1 MLGNGTIAGVTLK
14 GSKNEGMGGLAIAW
28 GYGIAILVPVLAFA
42 NVSGAHINPAITLGL
57 ASAGLFPWAH
67 VAQYI
72 LAQLIGAI
80 IGQLL
85 VVAIY
90 KEYFAKTN
98 DGAISLGAFATT
110 NALDDGSNRG
120 KAIFNGFVNEVIG
133 MFVFVFGILSFTT
146 NFFGSESIKW
156 MTSYAQQQGEDI
168 TSSGTLSQ
176 IWASV
181 SGASSSKMDDGS
193 NRGKAIFNG
202 FVNEVIGMFVF
213 VFGILSFTTNFF
225 GSESIKWMTSYA
237 QQQGEDITSSGTLSQ
252 IWASVSGASSSKM
265 VGALA
270 IGLMFVGLVTA
281 FGGPTGAALNPAR
294 DLGPRIVYS
303 FLPQSVVG
311 ENKDAKWWYAW
322 VPVVATIVGAVISAT
337 VFKLMFK

>member
-1 MLGNGTIAGVTLK
+1 VSHLLCIFKNRKETIMDVSWMTKYIAEGLGTMLLVLLGNGTIAGVTLK

-156 MTSYAQQQGEDI
+156 MTSYAQQQG
-168 TSSGTLSQ
+168 
-176 IWASV
+176 A
-181 SGASSSKMDDGS
+181 
-193 NRGKAIFNG
+193 
-202 FVNEVIGMFVF
+202 
-213 VFGILSFTTNFF
+213 
-225 GSESIKWMTSYA
+225 
-237 QQQGEDITSSGTLSQ
+237 DITSSGTLSQ

-322 VPVVATIVGAVISAT
+322 VPVVATIVGAVIAAT

>member
-1 MLGNGTIAGVTLK
+1 MDVSWMTKYIGEGLGTMLLVLLGNGTIAGVTLK

-28 GYGIAILVPVLAFA
+28 GYGIAILVPVIAFA

-156 MTSYAQQQGEDI
+156 MTSYAQQQG
-168 TSSGTLSQ
+168 
-176 IWASV
+176 A
-181 SGASSSKMDDGS
+181 
-193 NRGKAIFNG
+193 
-202 FVNEVIGMFVF
+202 
-213 VFGILSFTTNFF
+213 
-225 GSESIKWMTSYA
+225 
-237 QQQGEDITSSGTLSQ
+237 DITSSGTLSQ

-322 VPVVATIVGAVISAT
+322 VPVVATIRWCSNCSYSI
-337 VFKLMFK
+337 

>member
-1 MLGNGTIAGVTLK
+1 MDVSWMTKYIAEGLGTMLLVLLGNGTIAGVTLK

-28 GYGIAILVPVLAFA
+28 GYGIAMLVPVLAFA

-156 MTSYAQQQGEDI
+156 MTSYAQQQGADI
-168 TSSGTLSQ
+168 TSSGT
-176 IWASV
+176 
-181 SGASSSKMDDGS
+181 
-193 NRGKAIFNG
+193 F
-202 FVNEVIGMFVF
+202 
-213 VFGILSFTTNFF
+213 
-225 GSESIKWMTSYA
+225 
-237 QQQGEDITSSGTLSQ
+237 SQ

-322 VPVVATIVGAVISAT
+322 VPVVATIVGAVIAAT

>member
-1 MLGNGTIAGVTLK
+1 MDVSWMTKYIGEGLGTMLLVLLGNGTIAGVTLK

-28 GYGIAILVPVLAFA
+28 GYGIAMLVPVLAFA

-156 MTSYAQQQGEDI
+156 MTSYAQQQG
-168 TSSGTLSQ
+168 
-176 IWASV
+176 A
-181 SGASSSKMDDGS
+181 
-193 NRGKAIFNG
+193 
-202 FVNEVIGMFVF
+202 
-213 VFGILSFTTNFF
+213 
-225 GSESIKWMTSYA
+225 
-237 QQQGEDITSSGTLSQ
+237 DITSSGTLSQ

-322 VPVVATIVGAVISAT
+322 VPVVATIVGAVIAAT

>member
-1 MLGNGTIAGVTLK
+1 MDVSWMTKYIAEGLGTMLLVLLGNGTIAGVTLK

-28 GYGIAILVPVLAFA
+28 GYGIAILVPILAFA

-156 MTSYAQQQGEDI
+156 MTSYAQQQG
-168 TSSGTLSQ
+168 
-176 IWASV
+176 A
-181 SGASSSKMDDGS
+181 
-193 NRGKAIFNG
+193 
-202 FVNEVIGMFVF
+202 
-213 VFGILSFTTNFF
+213 
-225 GSESIKWMTSYA
+225 
-237 QQQGEDITSSGTLSQ
+237 DITSSGTLSQ

-322 VPVVATIVGAVISAT
+322 VPVVATIVGAVIAAT

>member
-1 MLGNGTIAGVTLK
+1 MYVSWMTKYIAEGLGTMLLVLLGNGTIAGVTLK

-156 MTSYAQQQGEDI
+156 MTSYAQQQG
-168 TSSGTLSQ
+168 
-176 IWASV
+176 A
-181 SGASSSKMDDGS
+181 
-193 NRGKAIFNG
+193 
-202 FVNEVIGMFVF
+202 
-213 VFGILSFTTNFF
+213 
-225 GSESIKWMTSYA
+225 
-237 QQQGEDITSSGTLSQ
+237 DITSSGTLSQ

-322 VPVVATIVGAVISAT
+322 VPVVATIVGAVIAAT

>member
-1 MLGNGTIAGVTLK
+1 MDVSWMTKYIGEGLGTMLLVLLGNGTIAGVTLK

-156 MTSYAQQQGEDI
+156 MTSYAQQQGADI

-181 SGASSSKMDDGS
+181 SGASSSKM
-193 NRGKAIFNG
+193 I
-202 FVNEVIGMFVF
+202 
-213 VFGILSFTTNFF
+213 
-225 GSESIKWMTSYA
+225 
-237 QQQGEDITSSGTLSQ
+237 
-252 IWASVSGASSSKM
+252 
-265 VGALA
+265 GALA

-322 VPVVATIVGAVISAT
+322 VPVVATIVGAVIAAT

>member
-1 MLGNGTIAGVTLK
+1 MDVSWMTKYIAEGLGTMLLVLLGNGTIAGVTLK

-156 MTSYAQQQGEDI
+156 MTSYAQQQGADI
-168 TSSGTLSQ
+168 TSSGT
-176 IWASV
+176 
-181 SGASSSKMDDGS
+181 
-193 NRGKAIFNG
+193 F
-202 FVNEVIGMFVF
+202 
-213 VFGILSFTTNFF
+213 
-225 GSESIKWMTSYA
+225 
-237 QQQGEDITSSGTLSQ
+237 SQ

-265 VGALA
+265 VGDLA

-322 VPVVATIVGAVISAT
+322 VPVVATIVGAVIAAT

>member
-1 MLGNGTIAGVTLK
+1 MDVSWMTKYIGEGLGTMLLVLLGNGTIAGVTLK

-28 GYGIAILVPVLAFA
+28 GYGIAILVPVIAFA

-156 MTSYAQQQGEDI
+156 MTSYAQQQGADI
-168 TSSGTLSQ
+168 TSSGT
-176 IWASV
+176 
-181 SGASSSKMDDGS
+181 
-193 NRGKAIFNG
+193 F
-202 FVNEVIGMFVF
+202 
-213 VFGILSFTTNFF
+213 
-225 GSESIKWMTSYA
+225 
-237 QQQGEDITSSGTLSQ
+237 SQ

-311 ENKDAKWWYAW
+311 ENKDAKWWMLGFQW
-322 VPVVATIVGAVISAT
+322 LPQSLVQ
-337 VFKLMFK
+337 

>member
-1 MLGNGTIAGVTLK
+1 MDVSWMTKYIAEGLGTMLLVLLGNGTIAGVTLK

-156 MTSYAQQQGEDI
+156 MTSYAQQQG
-168 TSSGTLSQ
+168 
-176 IWASV
+176 A
-181 SGASSSKMDDGS
+181 
-193 NRGKAIFNG
+193 
-202 FVNEVIGMFVF
+202 
-213 VFGILSFTTNFF
+213 
-225 GSESIKWMTSYA
+225 
-237 QQQGEDITSSGTLSQ
+237 DITSSGTLSQ

-322 VPVVATIVGAVISAT
+322 VPVVATIVGAVIAAT

>member
-1 MLGNGTIAGVTLK
+1 MDVSWMTKYIAEGLGTMLLVLLGNGTIAGVTLK

-156 MTSYAQQQGEDI
+156 MTSYAQQQG
-168 TSSGTLSQ
+168 
-176 IWASV
+176 A
-181 SGASSSKMDDGS
+181 
-193 NRGKAIFNG
+193 
-202 FVNEVIGMFVF
+202 
-213 VFGILSFTTNFF
+213 
-225 GSESIKWMTSYA
+225 
-237 QQQGEDITSSGTLSQ
+237 DITSSGTLSQ

-303 FLPQSVVG
+303 FVPQSVVG

-322 VPVVATIVGAVISAT
+322 VPVVATIVGAVIAAT

>member
-1 MLGNGTIAGVTLK
+1 MDVSWMTKYIAEGLGTMLLVLLGNGTIAGVTLK

-85 VVAIY
+85 IVAIY

-156 MTSYAQQQGEDI
+156 MTSYAQQQG
-168 TSSGTLSQ
+168 
-176 IWASV
+176 A
-181 SGASSSKMDDGS
+181 
-193 NRGKAIFNG
+193 
-202 FVNEVIGMFVF
+202 
-213 VFGILSFTTNFF
+213 
-225 GSESIKWMTSYA
+225 
-237 QQQGEDITSSGTLSQ
+237 DITSSGTLSQ

-322 VPVVATIVGAVISAT
+322 VPVVATIVGAVIAAT

>member
-1 MLGNGTIAGVTLK
+1 MDVSWMTKYIAEGLGTMLLVLLGNGTIAGVTLK

-28 GYGIAILVPVLAFA
+28 GYGIAILVPILAFA

-156 MTSYAQQQGEDI
+156 MTSYAQQQGADI
-168 TSSGTLSQ
+168 TSSGT
-176 IWASV
+176 
-181 SGASSSKMDDGS
+181 
-193 NRGKAIFNG
+193 F
-202 FVNEVIGMFVF
+202 
-213 VFGILSFTTNFF
+213 
-225 GSESIKWMTSYA
+225 
-237 QQQGEDITSSGTLSQ
+237 SQ

-322 VPVVATIVGAVISAT
+322 VPVVATIVGAVIAAT

>member
-1 MLGNGTIAGVTLK
+1 MDVSWMTKYIAEGLGTMLLVLLGNGTIAGVTLK

-156 MTSYAQQQGEDI
+156 MTSYAQQQG
-168 TSSGTLSQ
+168 
-176 IWASV
+176 A
-181 SGASSSKMDDGS
+181 
-193 NRGKAIFNG
+193 
-202 FVNEVIGMFVF
+202 
-213 VFGILSFTTNFF
+213 
-225 GSESIKWMTSYA
+225 
-237 QQQGEDITSSGTLSQ
+237 DITSSGTLSQ

-322 VPVVATIVGAVISAT
+322 VPVVATIVGAVIAAT
-337 VFKLMFK
+337 VFKLMIK

>member
-181 SGASSSKMDDGS
+181 SGASSSKM
-193 NRGKAIFNG
+193 
-202 FVNEVIGMFVF
+202 
-213 VFGILSFTTNFF
+213 
-225 GSESIKWMTSYA
+225 
-237 QQQGEDITSSGTLSQ
+237 
-252 IWASVSGASSSKM
+252 

>member
-1 MLGNGTIAGVTLK
+1 MDVSWMTKYIAEGLGTMLLVLLGNGTIAGVTLK

-72 LAQLIGAI
+72 LAQLIGTI

-156 MTSYAQQQGEDI
+156 MTSYAQQQG
-168 TSSGTLSQ
+168 
-176 IWASV
+176 A
-181 SGASSSKMDDGS
+181 
-193 NRGKAIFNG
+193 
-202 FVNEVIGMFVF
+202 
-213 VFGILSFTTNFF
+213 
-225 GSESIKWMTSYA
+225 
-237 QQQGEDITSSGTLSQ
+237 DITSSGTLSQ

-322 VPVVATIVGAVISAT
+322 VPVVATIVGAVIAAT

>member
-156 MTSYAQQQGEDI
+156 MTSYAQQQG
-168 TSSGTLSQ
+168 
-176 IWASV
+176 A
-181 SGASSSKMDDGS
+181 
-193 NRGKAIFNG
+193 
-202 FVNEVIGMFVF
+202 
-213 VFGILSFTTNFF
+213 
-225 GSESIKWMTSYA
+225 
-237 QQQGEDITSSGTLSQ
+237 DITSSGTLSQ

-281 FGGPTGAALNPAR
+281 FGGPTGVALNPAR

-322 VPVVATIVGAVISAT
+322 VPVVVTIVGAVIAAT

>member
-1 MLGNGTIAGVTLK
+1 MDVSWMTKYIAEGLGTMLLVLLGNGTIAGVTLK

-156 MTSYAQQQGEDI
+156 MTSYAQQQGADI

-181 SGASSSKMDDGS
+181 SGASSSKM
-193 NRGKAIFNG
+193 I
-202 FVNEVIGMFVF
+202 
-213 VFGILSFTTNFF
+213 
-225 GSESIKWMTSYA
+225 
-237 QQQGEDITSSGTLSQ
+237 
-252 IWASVSGASSSKM
+252 
-265 VGALA
+265 GALA

-322 VPVVATIVGAVISAT
+322 VPVVATIVGAVIAAT

>member
-1 MLGNGTIAGVTLK
+1 MDVSWMTKYIGEGLGTMLLVLLGNGTIAGVTLK

-28 GYGIAILVPVLAFA
+28 GYGIAILVPVIAFA

-156 MTSYAQQQGEDI
+156 MTSYAQQQG
-168 TSSGTLSQ
+168 
-176 IWASV
+176 A
-181 SGASSSKMDDGS
+181 
-193 NRGKAIFNG
+193 
-202 FVNEVIGMFVF
+202 
-213 VFGILSFTTNFF
+213 
-225 GSESIKWMTSYA
+225 
-237 QQQGEDITSSGTLSQ
+237 DITSSGTLSQ

-322 VPVVATIVGAVISAT
+322 VPVVATIVGAVIAAT

>member
-1 MLGNGTIAGVTLK
+1 MDFSWMTKYIGEGLGTMLLVLLGNGTIAGVTLK

-28 GYGIAILVPVLAFA
+28 GYGIAILVPILAFA

-156 MTSYAQQQGEDI
+156 MTSYAQQQG
-168 TSSGTLSQ
+168 
-176 IWASV
+176 A
-181 SGASSSKMDDGS
+181 
-193 NRGKAIFNG
+193 
-202 FVNEVIGMFVF
+202 
-213 VFGILSFTTNFF
+213 
-225 GSESIKWMTSYA
+225 
-237 QQQGEDITSSGTLSQ
+237 DITSSGTLSQ

-322 VPVVATIVGAVISAT
+322 VPVVVTIVGAVIAAT

>member
-1 MLGNGTIAGVTLK
+1 MDVSWMTKYIGEGLGTMLLVLLGNGTIAGVTLK

-156 MTSYAQQQGEDI
+156 MTSYAQQQG
-168 TSSGTLSQ
+168 
-176 IWASV
+176 A
-181 SGASSSKMDDGS
+181 
-193 NRGKAIFNG
+193 
-202 FVNEVIGMFVF
+202 
-213 VFGILSFTTNFF
+213 
-225 GSESIKWMTSYA
+225 
-237 QQQGEDITSSGTLSQ
+237 DITSSGTLSQ

-322 VPVVATIVGAVISAT
+322 VPVVATIVGAVIAAT

>member
-1 MLGNGTIAGVTLK
+1 MDVSWMTKYIAEGLGTMLLVLLGNGTIAGVTLK

-156 MTSYAQQQGEDI
+156 MTSYAQQQG
-168 TSSGTLSQ
+168 
-176 IWASV
+176 A
-181 SGASSSKMDDGS
+181 
-193 NRGKAIFNG
+193 
-202 FVNEVIGMFVF
+202 
-213 VFGILSFTTNFF
+213 
-225 GSESIKWMTSYA
+225 
-237 QQQGEDITSSGTLSQ
+237 DITSSGTLSQ

-294 DLGPRIVYS
+294 DLGPRVVYS

-322 VPVVATIVGAVISAT
+322 VPVVATIVGAVIAAT

>member
-1 MLGNGTIAGVTLK
+1 MDVSWMTKYIGEGLGTMLLVLLGNGTIAGVTLK

-28 GYGIAILVPVLAFA
+28 GYGIAILVPVIAFA

-156 MTSYAQQQGEDI
+156 MTSYAQQQG
-168 TSSGTLSQ
+168 
-176 IWASV
+176 A
-181 SGASSSKMDDGS
+181 
-193 NRGKAIFNG
+193 
-202 FVNEVIGMFVF
+202 
-213 VFGILSFTTNFF
+213 
-225 GSESIKWMTSYA
+225 
-237 QQQGEDITSSGTLSQ
+237 DITSSGTLSQ

-311 ENKDAKWWYAW
+311 ENKDAKWW
-322 VPVVATIVGAVISAT
+322 
-337 VFKLMFK
+337 

>member
-1 MLGNGTIAGVTLK
+1 MDVSWMTKYIAEGLGTMLLVLLGNGAIAGVTLK

-156 MTSYAQQQGEDI
+156 MTSYAQQQGADI
-168 TSSGTLSQ
+168 TSSGT
-176 IWASV
+176 
-181 SGASSSKMDDGS
+181 
-193 NRGKAIFNG
+193 F
-202 FVNEVIGMFVF
+202 
-213 VFGILSFTTNFF
+213 
-225 GSESIKWMTSYA
+225 
-237 QQQGEDITSSGTLSQ
+237 SQ

-322 VPVVATIVGAVISAT
+322 VPVVATIVGAVIAAT

>member
-1 MLGNGTIAGVTLK
+1 MDVSWMTKYIAEGLGTMLLVLLGNGTIAGVTLK
-14 GSKNEGMGGLAIAW
+14 GSKNEGSLAIAW
-28 GYGIAILVPVLAFA
+28 GYGIAMLVPVLAFA

-156 MTSYAQQQGEDI
+156 MTSYAQQQG
-168 TSSGTLSQ
+168 
-176 IWASV
+176 A
-181 SGASSSKMDDGS
+181 
-193 NRGKAIFNG
+193 
-202 FVNEVIGMFVF
+202 
-213 VFGILSFTTNFF
+213 
-225 GSESIKWMTSYA
+225 
-237 QQQGEDITSSGTLSQ
+237 DITSSGTLSQ

-322 VPVVATIVGAVISAT
+322 VPVVATIVGAVIAAT

>member
-1 MLGNGTIAGVTLK
+1 MYVSWMTKYIGEGLGTMLLVLLGNGTIAGVTLK

-156 MTSYAQQQGEDI
+156 MTSYAQQQG
-168 TSSGTLSQ
+168 
-176 IWASV
+176 A
-181 SGASSSKMDDGS
+181 
-193 NRGKAIFNG
+193 
-202 FVNEVIGMFVF
+202 
-213 VFGILSFTTNFF
+213 
-225 GSESIKWMTSYA
+225 
-237 QQQGEDITSSGTLSQ
+237 DITSSGTLSQ

-322 VPVVATIVGAVISAT
+322 VPVVATIVGAVIAAT

>member
-1 MLGNGTIAGVTLK
+1 MDVSWMTKYIAEGLGTMLLVLLGNGTIAGVTLK

-28 GYGIAILVPVLAFA
+28 GYGIAMLVPVLAFA

-156 MTSYAQQQGEDI
+156 MTSYAQQQG
-168 TSSGTLSQ
+168 
-176 IWASV
+176 A
-181 SGASSSKMDDGS
+181 
-193 NRGKAIFNG
+193 
-202 FVNEVIGMFVF
+202 
-213 VFGILSFTTNFF
+213 
-225 GSESIKWMTSYA
+225 
-237 QQQGEDITSSGTLSQ
+237 DITSSGTLSQ

-322 VPVVATIVGAVISAT
+322 VPVVATIVGAVIAAT

>member
-1 MLGNGTIAGVTLK
+1 MDVSWMTKYIAEGLGTMLLVLLGNGTIAGVTLK

-57 ASAGLFPWAH
+57 ASAGLFPWPH

-156 MTSYAQQQGEDI
+156 MTSYAQQQG
-168 TSSGTLSQ
+168 
-176 IWASV
+176 A
-181 SGASSSKMDDGS
+181 
-193 NRGKAIFNG
+193 
-202 FVNEVIGMFVF
+202 
-213 VFGILSFTTNFF
+213 
-225 GSESIKWMTSYA
+225 
-237 QQQGEDITSSGTLSQ
+237 DITSSGTLSQ

-322 VPVVATIVGAVISAT
+322 VPVVATIVGAVIAAT

>member
-1 MLGNGTIAGVTLK
+1 MDFSWMTKYIGEGLGTMLLVLLGNGTIAGVTLK

-28 GYGIAILVPVLAFA
+28 GYGIAILVPILAFA

-156 MTSYAQQQGEDI
+156 MTSYAQQQG
-168 TSSGTLSQ
+168 
-176 IWASV
+176 A
-181 SGASSSKMDDGS
+181 
-193 NRGKAIFNG
+193 
-202 FVNEVIGMFVF
+202 
-213 VFGILSFTTNFF
+213 
-225 GSESIKWMTSYA
+225 
-237 QQQGEDITSSGTLSQ
+237 DITSSGTLSQ

-281 FGGPTGAALNPAR
+281 FGGPTGVALNPAR

-322 VPVVATIVGAVISAT
+322 VPVVVTIVGAVIAAT

>member
-1 MLGNGTIAGVTLK
+1 MDFSWMTKYIGEGLGTMLLVLLGNGTIAGVTLK

-156 MTSYAQQQGEDI
+156 MTSYAQQQGADI
-168 TSSGTLSQ
+168 TSSGT
-176 IWASV
+176 
-181 SGASSSKMDDGS
+181 
-193 NRGKAIFNG
+193 F
-202 FVNEVIGMFVF
+202 
-213 VFGILSFTTNFF
+213 
-225 GSESIKWMTSYA
+225 
-237 QQQGEDITSSGTLSQ
+237 SQ

-322 VPVVATIVGAVISAT
+322 VPVVATIVGAVIAAT

>member
-28 GYGIAILVPVLAFA
+28 GYGIAILVPILAFA

-156 MTSYAQQQGEDI
+156 MTSYAQQQG
-168 TSSGTLSQ
+168 
-176 IWASV
+176 A
-181 SGASSSKMDDGS
+181 
-193 NRGKAIFNG
+193 
-202 FVNEVIGMFVF
+202 
-213 VFGILSFTTNFF
+213 
-225 GSESIKWMTSYA
+225 
-237 QQQGEDITSSGTLSQ
+237 DITSSGTLSQ

-281 FGGPTGAALNPAR
+281 FGGPTGVALNPAR

-311 ENKDAKWWYAW
+311 ENEDAKWWYAW
-322 VPVVATIVGAVISAT
+322 VPVVATIVGAVIAAT

>member
-1 MLGNGTIAGVTLK
+1 MDVSWMTKYIAEGLGTMLLVLLSNGTIAGVTLK

-156 MTSYAQQQGEDI
+156 MTSYAQQQGADI
-168 TSSGTLSQ
+168 TSSGT
-176 IWASV
+176 
-181 SGASSSKMDDGS
+181 
-193 NRGKAIFNG
+193 F
-202 FVNEVIGMFVF
+202 
-213 VFGILSFTTNFF
+213 
-225 GSESIKWMTSYA
+225 
-237 QQQGEDITSSGTLSQ
+237 SQ

-322 VPVVATIVGAVISAT
+322 VPVVATIVGAVIAAT

>member
-1 MLGNGTIAGVTLK
+1 MDVSWMTKYIAEGLGTMLLVLLGNGTIAGVTLK
-14 GSKNEGMGGLAIAW
+14 DSKNEGMGGLAIAW

-85 VVAIY
+85 VVVIY

-156 MTSYAQQQGEDI
+156 MTSYAQQQG
-168 TSSGTLSQ
+168 
-176 IWASV
+176 A
-181 SGASSSKMDDGS
+181 
-193 NRGKAIFNG
+193 
-202 FVNEVIGMFVF
+202 
-213 VFGILSFTTNFF
+213 
-225 GSESIKWMTSYA
+225 
-237 QQQGEDITSSGTLSQ
+237 DITSSGTLSQ

-322 VPVVATIVGAVISAT
+322 VPVVATIVGAVIAAT

>member
-1 MLGNGTIAGVTLK
+1 MDVSWMTKYIAEGLGTMLLVLLGNGTIAGVTLK

-156 MTSYAQQQGEDI
+156 MTSYAQQQGADI
-168 TSSGTLSQ
+168 TSSGT
-176 IWASV
+176 
-181 SGASSSKMDDGS
+181 
-193 NRGKAIFNG
+193 F
-202 FVNEVIGMFVF
+202 
-213 VFGILSFTTNFF
+213 
-225 GSESIKWMTSYA
+225 
-237 QQQGEDITSSGTLSQ
+237 SQ

-322 VPVVATIVGAVISAT
+322 VPVVATIVGAVIAAT

>member
-1 MLGNGTIAGVTLK
+1 MDVSWMTKYFAEGLGTMLLVLLGNGTIAGVTLK

-42 NVSGAHINPAITLGL
+42 NVSGAHINPAITIGL
-57 ASAGLFPWAH
+57 ASAGYFPWAH

-98 DGAISLGAFATT
+98 DGAISLGAFSTT
-110 NALDDGSNRG
+110 NALDNGSNRG
-120 KAIFNGFVNEVIG
+120 KAIFNGFINEVIG

-146 NFFGSESIKW
+146 NFFGAESIKW
-156 MTSYAQQQGEDI
+156 MTSYAQQQGADV
-168 TSSGTLSQ
+168 TANATVSQ

-181 SGASSSKMDDGS
+181 SGASSSKM
-193 NRGKAIFNG
+193 I
-202 FVNEVIGMFVF
+202 
-213 VFGILSFTTNFF
+213 
-225 GSESIKWMTSYA
+225 
-237 QQQGEDITSSGTLSQ
+237 
-252 IWASVSGASSSKM
+252 
-265 VGALA
+265 GALA

-322 VPVVATIVGAVISAT
+322 VPVVATIVGAVIAAT